1 MNIVTVKINGIEY
14 NLKGEEKEEY
24 LHKVA
29 AYVDR
34 KIKSISGTNSKLST
48 TSAAVLTAVNVVD
61 EMFKY
66 ERSYT
71 KLELEV
77 ERLTNSERLL
87 NEQLENQRR
96 QIQHMENYNQEL
108 QNKIKNSS
116 QEELIKEKNDQ
127 IESMSKEMQLL
138 QESAQ
143 KQIIENN
150 NLKAD
155 NKELKFQLQS
165 AKYKIIGLQNKLIEN
180 QIDLVKVKKTGNPLL
195 NVDK

>member
-96 QIQHMENYNQEL
+96 QIQHMEDYNQEL

-116 QEELIKEKNDQ
+116 QEELIKEKNEQ